1 MENNLKYMFVTE
13 SLCCIHETN
22 TILYVNY
29 TSIEK
34 KSKNYCFGLSL
45 VRMAL
50 SKKSKDKK
58 YWGKM
63 YRKKDTCSLW
73 VGT

>member
-13 SLCCIHETN
+13 SLCCTHETN
-22 TILYVNY
+22 TILYLNY

-34 KSKNYCFGLSL
+34 KQNLFGLTL

-58 YWGKM
+58 YWGNM
-63 YRKKDTCSLW
+63 
-73 VGT
+73 